1 MIVAFLEQSARIRNL
16 RMIMFDFRTEGSR
29 LKKTK
34 LNLGDTVGFLN
45 MEEMDRFTKRMFI
58 KMLSFVCAVT

>member
-1 MIVAFLEQSARIRNL
+1 MAFLSPIVTFSGP
-16 RMIMFDFRTEGSR
+16 IVTFSR

-45 MEEMDRFTKRMFI
+45 MEEMHRFTKRIFI
-58 KMLSFVCAVT
+58 KMLRFVCAIT